1 MRNANVSESTGG
13 KGASPEELDNLQ
25 RSTFK
30 AKGAR
35 TVAQNTVPVQT
46 RKLVSYKDI
55 CVGINGNN
63 LGDEDDEEDYINNS
77 GSDAEEEDDELEEGD
92 EEMVPQDP
100 LCPVIKVSKQELK
113 EACKPWKKAIIV
125 KLLGK

>member
-1 MRNANVSESTGG
+1 MTTSGVV
-13 KGASPEELDNLQ
+13 
-25 RSTFK
+25 RSRPRGLTQSLK
-30 AKGAR
+30 TLCQSR
-35 TVAQNTVPVQT
+35 HS
-46 RKLVSYKDI
+46 KLVSYKDI
-55 CVGINGNN
+55 CVGINGND